1 MGKRIGFIGL
11 GTMGLPM
18 ARHLLAA
25 GHTLRVYDTDATRAL
40 SLTGKVVAAASARE
54 AAADA
59 EVVISIVPAPRHVL
73 AAMLGPEGAIA
84 GLSAGATVID
94 MSTIDP
100 ATARRVAEAV
110 TELGGHFLDAP
121 VSGGQAGAEGASLTI
136 MVGGDAS
143 VLEVQRDVLLTMG
156 SNVVHCG
163 EVGMGQAVKLANN
176 LLAGSTMV
184 AMTEAFAL
192 GIRAGVDP
200 RVLLQVIRAS
210 SGNCWSLSNVPVP
223 GLVPGAA
230 VNRGFSPGF
239 RVDLMHKD
247 LGLALGAGAEL
258 GLPLTQTALAH
269 QLYGLASRHGHG
281 DLDISAVAKLLEGA
295 GDEPASRIWDVR
307 PAANGPSPARSGQS
321 PAQAGEEGPRR
332 PLEGQ
337 RQADVR
343 RELMLVDGEWRESA
357 AGDFLVVGSPARRG
371 AAIAQVPRAAAVDV
385 DMAVSAAARA
395 FEFWKLVAPRE
406 RGKLM
411 LQIAAEIDAKAADLE
426 RLLADETGNAIRPQA
441 RPEVRA
447 TAEVFRYFGSVA
459 GEIKG
464 TVIPLG
470 EDMLSYTRREPI
482 GVVGGI
488 IPWNSP
494 LLLGALKVAMAIT
507 AGNTL
512 VLKAA
517 EDAPLAVLRMARTCA
532 EHLPAGV
539 LNVITGFGEECGAAL
554 AAHPDVRK
562 VSFTGSTEVGRLVM
576 GSAAARIAPVSLELG
591 GKSPAIVFPD
601 SDDEKTVD
609 GVIAGM
615 RFTRQGQSCTAGS
628 RLFLH
633 ESIFDSFLEKLVARL
648 ATFRVGDPLDEATDM
663 GSIINARQ
671 FERVC
676 SYIDDGI
683 HQPGVRVA
691 MGGLPAEEGPLA
703 EGWFVQPTILANAR
717 PDWRV
722 AREEIFG
729 PVLVAIPWSD
739 EGQVVEM
746 ANDSHY
752 GLAAYVW
759 CRDVTRALRTAHAI
773 ESGWVQVNQGLGQ
786 FPGQSYGGYKE
797 SGIGREFSLEGM
809 LDSFTQVK
817 NVTVS
822 LRG

>member
-25 GHTLRVYDTDATRAL
+25 GHTLRVHDIDQARATG
-40 SLTGKVVAAASARE
+40 LTGRVEAARSARE
-54 AAADA
+54 AALDA

-73 AAMLGPEGAIA
+73 AAMLGPDGAIA
-84 GLSAGATVID
+84 GLSAGTTVID

-136 MVGGDAS
+136 MVGGDAG
-143 VLEVQRDVLLTMG
+143 VLEAQRDVLQAMG

-163 EVGMGQAVKLANN
+163 AVGMGQAVKLANN

-200 RVLLQVIRAS
+200 GVLLRVIRTS

-239 RVDLMHKD
+239 KVDLMHKD

-281 DLDISAVAKLLEGA
+281 ELDISAIAKLLEGA
-295 GDEPASRIWDVR
+295 GDEPASRIWDV
-307 PAANGPSPARSGQS
+307 PSPAESREH
-321 PAQAGEEGPRR
+321 PAQPDEGDPRR
-332 PLEGQ
+332 PL
-337 RQADVR
+337 ADDRPVDIR
-343 RELMLVDGEWRESA
+343 RELMLVDGEWREA
-357 AGDFLVVGSPARRG
+357 ASGDFLIVGSPALRG
-371 AAIAQVPRAAAVDV
+371 APIAEVPRAAAADVDV
-385 DMAVSAAARA
+385 AVSAAARA

-411 LQIAAEIDAKAADLE
+411 LQIAAGIDAQAGELE
-426 RLLADETGNAIRPQA
+426 RLLANETGNAIRPQA
-441 RPEVRA
+441 RPEVRG

-470 EDMLSYTRREPI
+470 EEMLSYTRREPI

-517 EDAPLAVLRMARTCA
+517 EDAPLAVLRMARICD

-539 LNVITGFGEECGAAL
+539 LNVLTGFGEECGAAL

-601 SDDEKTVD
+601 SDDDRTVE

-648 ATFRVGDPLDEATDM
+648 AAFRVGDPLDEATDM
-663 GSIINARQ
+663 GSIINAKQ

-676 SYIDDGI
+676 SYIDDGLQ
-683 HQPGVRVA
+683 QPGVRVA
-691 MGGLPAEEGPLA
+691 MGGPPPAEGPLA
-703 EGWFVQPTILANAR
+703 EGWFVEPTILANAR
-717 PDWRV
+717 PEWRV

-739 EGQVVEM
+739 EREVVRM